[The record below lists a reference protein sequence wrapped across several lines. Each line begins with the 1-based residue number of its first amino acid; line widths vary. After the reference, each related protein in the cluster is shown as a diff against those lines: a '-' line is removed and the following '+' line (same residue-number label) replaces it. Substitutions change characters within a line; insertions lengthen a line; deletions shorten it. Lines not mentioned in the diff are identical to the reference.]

1 MPMEIVRNDITKI
14 QVDAI
19 VNAANAS
26 LKMGSGVCGAIFSA
40 AGEADLQKECEQLG
54 ICHVGQAVITSGYAL
69 PAKYVIHTVGPIWQG
84 GVAGEAQALAN
95 CYSNSLELA
104 LRYKCN
110 SIAFPLISSGV
121 FGYPKDEALK
131 IAIASIGE
139 FLLRN
144 ELLVYLVV
152 YDNKAYQLSA
162 KLFSAIENYIDD
174 NYIEE
179 HQRNQRISQV
189 VINNYMEMQEFL
201 LEDTIYEQCAPAT
214 KKQRSL
220 HEVVAQLEESF
231 SQMLL
236 RLIDEKQLTDV
247 ATYKKANIDRKLF
260 SKIRSDNAYNPKKT
274 TAIAFAIALE
284 LSLDETK
291 DLLARAGYTLSHS
304 HKFDLIVEYFIAAE
318 NYNIFEINEALFAFD
333 QLLLGA

>member
-1 MPMEIVRNDITKI
+1 MPMEIVRNDITKM

-26 LKMGSGVCGAIFSA
+26 LQEGGGVCGAIFAA
-40 AGEADLQKECEQLG
+40 AGAAELQEECDRYGNCE
-54 ICHVGQAVITSGYAL
+54 VGQAVITAGYDL
-69 PAKYVIHTVGPIWQG
+69 PSKYIIHTVGPIWQG
-84 GVAGEAQALAN
+84 GEAGEAKELAN

-104 LRYKCN
+104 LRYKCE

-121 FGYPKDEALK
+121 FGYPKEEALK

-144 ELLVYLVV
+144 EMLVYLVV
-152 YDNKAYQLSA
+152 YDKKSYQLSE
-162 KLFSAIENYIDD
+162 KLFSAIKNYIDEY
-174 NYIEE
+174 YIEE
-179 HQRNQRISQV
+179 HQYSRSISEVKIQNYSEV
-189 VINNYMEMQEFL
+189 EELLIDYSIYKPAKAGKIQKSLKEVIG
-201 LEDTIYEQCAPAT
+201 
-214 KKQRSL
+214 
-220 HEVVAQLEESF
+220 QLEESF
-231 SQMLL
+231 PQMLF
-236 RLIDEKQLTDV
+236 RLIDERKLTDV

-260 SKIRSDNAYNPKKT
+260 SKIRSDNAYNPSKA

-291 DLLARAGYTLSHS
+291 DLLAKAGYTLSHS
-304 HKFDLIVEYFIAAE
+304 HKFDLIVEYFIAIE

-333 QLLLGA
+333 QMLLGA